1 MYPNE
6 NHKDSLE
13 SVIDQIGL
21 ENTIDQISI
30 ICSEKAD
37 HIRATYVDSIS
48 LADLWESKAKKVENL
63 RAKLTS

>member
-37 HIRATYVDSIS
+37 HKIY
-48 LADLWESKAKKVENL
+48 LC
-63 RAKLTS
+63 

>member
-37 HIRATYVDSIS
+37 HIRCTYVDSIS

>member
-6 NHKDSLE
+6 DHKDSLE
-13 SVIDQIGL
+13 RVIDQIGL

-37 HIRATYVDSIS
+37 HIRSTYVDSIS